1 MVSISRRRTPL
12 PWHLALVAIVALFV
26 ARAAAQHAPL
36 EAEARLSLSYA
47 KSLAEGHGLVLL
59 PHAERVEGPQ
69 SLLFTLLLALAHGV
83 GLHGASAAS
92 TLSLAC
98 AALALIVIALVPSA
112 LHDRRPRY
120 FDLAAPA
127 IAALVPTFVAAAASG
142 ADHTLLAAISATTL
156 LALAREERDAERYPW
171 SSIALVAL
179 FVARPSALFVIA
191 AIGAC
196 KLARDARPPKPR
208 RQDVLWVVSIAAGLF
223 AITLFRLAYFAALL
237 PASTL
242 APDWSARA
250 WLDGRRSALAL
261 ATAWLSV
268 ERLGALSA
276 LSLASLVGARPHS
289 ARIAVLAIAV
299 VSALSASAID
309 RAARAP
315 SLALA
320 TVGVLLS
327 LASAEGARTIAL
339 TLARVTPRSARAML
353 QWIATPACFA
363 ALALLGPLRFAP
375 RASVESRRATAPIA
389 ASRLAQLGQEL
400 AIDAPITVAGCASSL
415 ALDEPLVRLRDLS
428 GRTDAT
434 FARAGLDH
442 HRSLLAPS
450 GPAMLVLD
458 RACPQASWLRSSD
471 ELRAMFVPLAH
482 RESDALWVNRAE
494 IAAPFGVGALRHLA
508 SSGLAASTVS
518 HERATQGATVA
529 VELLL
534 AHTSIETASSVR
546 LVDSRGVVV
555 SEQPC
560 RVSALVGDRW
570 LIAGERPR
578 VRVLLRAAAAGT
590 VAVEWRSH
598 ERTLSLGSLVVEPGG
613 DERDI
618 DDRLARVRRSLNEER
633 YDLGW
638 SVARALALRTAL
650 DARSEAAREAL
661 AEFARALAERAK
673 ITADAR
679 AWLIAA
685 DIAESARTLAP
696 EDRRALSL
704 CSEVAERLADAA
716 SDAEGAHRY
725 EAAFLLAERAVQ
737 VDPRRSWSRRRAEA
751 LRSSLRRAPP
761 VERARAYRSAASAI
775 ASGEPSAI
783 DRAIVE
789 LASSGA
795 WIEAARL
802 AEHAGH
808 TPRDPRARLA
818 AARGLLS
825 QGRAREALALVS
837 GVPCAEASDR
847 EVTRALR
854 AIMGARAYR
863 PFDPAC
869 RED

>member
-1 MVSISRRRTPL
+1 MESISQRRTPL
-12 PWHLALVAIVALFV
+12 PWHLALGAIVALFV

-47 KSLAEGHGLVLL
+47 KCLADGHGLVLL

-69 SLLFTLLLALAHGV
+69 SLLFTLLLALAHSV
-83 GLHGASAAS
+83 GLHGASAAA
-92 TLSLAC
+92 TLSLASGV
-98 AALALIVIALVPSA
+98 LALIAIAFVPSA
-112 LHDRRPRY
+112 LHGRRPRF

-142 ADHTLLAAISATTL
+142 ADHTLLAAISATAV
-156 LALAREERDAERYPW
+156 LALAREEHDAERYPW
-171 SSIALVAL
+171 SSLALVAL
-179 FVARPSALFVIA
+179 FVARPSALFVIVA
-191 AIGAC
+191 MGAC
-196 KLARDARPPKPR
+196 KLARDARPRKPR

-242 APDWSARA
+242 APHWTARA

-261 ATAWLSV
+261 TAAWLSF
-268 ERLGALSA
+268 ERLGSLSA

-289 ARIAVLAIAV
+289 ARLAVLAIAIV
-299 VSALSASAID
+299 ASLSVSAID
-309 RAARAP
+309 RAASAP

-320 TVGVLLS
+320 TVAVLLS
-327 LASAEGARTIAL
+327 LASAEGARTLAL
-339 TLARVTPRSARAML
+339 ALARLTPRSARTTL
-353 QWIATPACFA
+353 EWLATPACFA
-363 ALALLGPLRFAP
+363 ALAYLGPLRFGTLAP
-375 RASVESRRATAPIA
+375 FESRSPTAPIA
-389 ASRLAQLGQEL
+389 ASRLAQLGREL
-400 AIDAPITVAGCASSL
+400 AIDAPITVAACVNSL
-415 ALDEPLVRLRDLS
+415 ALDEPVVRLRDLS
-428 GRTDAT
+428 GRADAT
-434 FARAGLDH
+434 FARAGLDRQ
-442 HRSLLAPS
+442 RSLLGPSAP
-450 GPAMLVLD
+450 ALLVLD
-458 RACPQASWLRSSD
+458 HRCPEASWLRSSD
-471 ELRAMFVPLAH
+471 EQRAMFVPLVLTGIDSL
-482 RESDALWVNRAE
+482 RVSRAA
-494 IAAPFGVGALRHLA
+494 IAAPFGVGALRHAA
-508 SSGLAASTVS
+508 STGLAASTLS
-518 HERATQGATVA
+518 HEHATQGATIA

-534 AHTSIETASSVR
+534 TQASVETASSVR
-546 LVDSRGVVV
+546 LVDSHGVVV

-560 RVSALVGDRW
+560 RVSALVGAGW
-570 LIAGERPR
+570 LIEGERPR
-578 VRVLLRAAAAGT
+578 ARVFLRAALAGT
-590 VAVEWRSH
+590 FAIEWRSS
-598 ERTLSLGSLVVEPGG
+598 ERTLSLGSLVVEHGG

-618 DDRLARVRRSLNEER
+618 DERRERVRRSISEER
-633 YDLGW
+633 YDLAW
-638 SVARALALRTAL
+638 SVARELALRSVI
-650 DARSEAAREAL
+650 DDRSSAAREAL
-661 AEFARALAERAK
+661 AEFARSLAERAK
-673 ITADAR
+673 IAADAR

-696 EDRRALSL
+696 EDRRTLSL

-716 SDAEGAHRY
+716 SDAEGARRY

-751 LRSSLRRAPP
+751 LRPSPRRASS
-761 VERARAYRSAASAI
+761 VERTYREAASAI
-775 ASGEPSAI
+775 ASSDPSAI
-783 DRAIVE
+783 DRAIVG
-789 LASSGA
+789 LASTGA